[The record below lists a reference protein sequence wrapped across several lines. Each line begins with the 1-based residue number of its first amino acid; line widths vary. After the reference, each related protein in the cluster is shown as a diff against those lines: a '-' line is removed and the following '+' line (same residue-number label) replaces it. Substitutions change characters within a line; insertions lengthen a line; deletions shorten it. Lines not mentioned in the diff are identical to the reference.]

1 MLCSLPAVFF
11 AWEKFFKWFWKKPRW
26 RSHDFFKKNVQ
37 RDNHV
42 GVEAEAKTTV
52 AEVFRANDSG
62 STHTIQPNSENLI
75 NGCRP
80 MLTNMTPVT
89 RSEQGNNRSRVSESL
104 NPCFSRGGEKTRV
117 EFPMPTKNRV

>member
-1 MLCSLPAVFF
+1 M
-11 AWEKFFKWFWKKPRW
+11 
-26 RSHDFFKKNVQ
+26 Q
-37 RDNHV
+37 RDSHV

-80 MLTNMTPVT
+80 MLSNMTPVT

-104 NPCFSRGGEKTRV
+104 NPCFSRGGETRV
-117 EFPMPTKNRV
+117 EFPMPTKKPCIGPVSYRSRSLRSNIGRERVKTVARV

>member
-1 MLCSLPAVFF
+1 M
-11 AWEKFFKWFWKKPRW
+11 
-26 RSHDFFKKNVQ
+26 Q

-52 AEVFRANDSG
+52 AEVFRATDSG

-80 MLTNMTPVT
+80 MLTNITPVT

-104 NPCFSRGGEKTRV
+104 NPCFFERGEKTRV